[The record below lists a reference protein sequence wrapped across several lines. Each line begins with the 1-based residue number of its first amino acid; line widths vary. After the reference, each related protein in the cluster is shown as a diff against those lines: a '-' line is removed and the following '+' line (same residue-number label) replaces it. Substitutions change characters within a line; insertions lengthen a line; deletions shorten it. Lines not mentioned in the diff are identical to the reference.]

1 MPYQIEPLHWRT
13 FILRRL
19 WTLCTFVLIFL
30 ILFVRHRGL
39 SEILWGDDQL
49 FVYRALNISH
59 PPHLRFHPRTSWP
72 SMAWSHFEQ
81 FQKFDTLRLAE
92 PFNNQIL
99 VIPRVITK
107 LLTAISIS
115 DFVRNATVFSL
126 FWLSGLLTFLSI
138 TIERLTNRTAGSIA
152 AICVAVMPFSNR
164 VMLGQVNPLVWPAVM
179 VLFVVVVANQY
190 PISKLGR
197 ASLSVFIALISV
209 STLLFSLL
217 LIYLILSLIFSASR
231 RNPMNLLTALLMSA
245 GQAFEFVVAP
255 RRVASRNHIDIPF
268 QLLNSAYGFVPQAI
282 RNNIFGPVSSADL
295 LVLVS
300 YPVFITIAASLLI
313 VFGLR
318 GERRSQIFVA
328 LRFTGAG
335 FATLVLLI
343 FANGALNSHYLFL
356 PTALFWVSCVM
367 FADAALRSRKK
378 FSVHVV
384 LALVVLFLGQ
394 LSGTYF
400 LI

>member
-1 MPYQIEPLHWRT
+1 M
-13 FILRRL
+13 
-19 WTLCTFVLIFL
+19 CTFVLIFG

-49 FVYRALNISH
+49 FVYRALNI
-59 PPHLRFHPRTSWP
+59 PPSVSW
-72 SMAWSHFEQ
+72 SRFEQ
-81 FQKFDTLRLAE
+81 LQKFDTLGLAE

-99 VIPRVITK
+99 VLPRGITK

-138 TIERLTNRTAGSIA
+138 TIGRLTNRTAGSIA

-164 VMLGQVNPLVWPAVM
+164 VMLGQVNSLAWPAVM
-179 VLFVVVVANQY
+179 VLFVVVIANQY

-197 ASLSVFIALISV
+197 ASLLFFIALISV

-217 LIYLILSLIFSASR
+217 LIYLIVSLIFSAAR
-231 RNPMNLLTALLMSA
+231 RNAMNFLTALLMSA
-245 GQAFEFVVAP
+245 GQAFEVVVAP
-255 RRVASRNHIDIPF
+255 HRVASRNLIDIPF
-268 QLLNSAYGFVPQAI
+268 QLLKSAYGFVPQVI
-282 RNNIFGPVSSADL
+282 RNDVLGPVSSVDL

-300 YPVFITIAASLLI
+300 YPVFITIAASFLV

-318 GERRSQIFVA
+318 SNRRPQIFVA

-335 FATLVLLI
+335 FATLVLLT
-343 FANGALNSHYLFL
+343 FGNGALNSHYLFL

-367 FADAALRSRKK
+367 FADAALRSQQK
-378 FSVHVV
+378 FSIHVV
-384 LALVVLFLGQ
+384 LALVVLFFGQ

-400 LI
+400 VI

>member
-1 MPYQIEPLHWRT
+1 MP
-13 FILRRL
+13 
-19 WTLCTFVLIFL
+19 
-30 ILFVRHRGL
+30 RG
-39 SEILWGDDQL
+39 
-49 FVYRALNISH
+49 
-59 PPHLRFHPRTSWP
+59 
-72 SMAWSHFEQ
+72 
-81 FQKFDTLRLAE
+81 
-92 PFNNQIL
+92 
-99 VIPRVITK
+99 ITK

-126 FWLSGLLTFLSI
+126 FWLSGLLTFLS
-138 TIERLTNRTAGSIA
+138 TILGRLTNRTSGSIA

-164 VMLGQVNPLVWPAVM
+164 VILGQVNSLVWPAVM
-179 VLFVVVVANQY
+179 VLFVVVIANEY
-190 PISKLGR
+190 PISNLGR
-197 ASLSVFIALISV
+197 VSLLLFIALISV

-231 RNPMNLLTALLMSA
+231 RNAMNLLTALLMSA
-245 GQAFEFVVAP
+245 GQAFEFVVAQ
-255 RRVASRNHIDIPF
+255 RRVSSRNLIDIPF
-268 QLLNSAYGFVPQAI
+268 QILKSAYGFVPQAI
-282 RNNIFGPVSSADL
+282 RNNIYGPVSSADL

-300 YPVFITIAASLLI
+300 YPVFIAIAASLLI

-328 LRFTGAG
+328 LRFTGVG
-335 FATLVLLI
+335 FAMLVLLI

-356 PTALFWVSCVM
+356 PTALFWVSCIM
-367 FADAALRSRKK
+367 FADAALRSQQN

-384 LALVVLFLGQ
+384 LVLVVLFLGQ